1 MSSLDLALKPGY
13 EGVRR
18 RARRYLPS
26 GAVGGRKTG
35 ERFRTQ
41 PITAEEVEESSG

>member
-1 MSSLDLALKPGY
+1 MKPGH

-18 RARRYLPS
+18 RTRRYLPS
-26 GAVGGRKTG
+26 CPGGGRKTV